1 MQAGGREFES
11 LYLHLNLVISSKLYI
26 ENCIENKIE
35 HYRITTKVVTSK
47 KFRHPYIEIYTSQE
61 INLID
66 VTLYIVKNDNFK
78 SFESGQAIKSVGW
91 MPGH

>member
-1 MQAGGREFES
+1 MIKHKKLDS
-11 LYLHLNLVISSKLYI
+11 LYI